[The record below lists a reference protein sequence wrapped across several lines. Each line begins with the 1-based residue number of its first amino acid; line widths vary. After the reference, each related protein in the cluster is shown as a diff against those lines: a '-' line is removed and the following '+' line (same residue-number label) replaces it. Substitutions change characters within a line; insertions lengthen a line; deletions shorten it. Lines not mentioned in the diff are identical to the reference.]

1 MRKGRRDPPG
11 FMVLMIGDESQ
22 KASDAPEGSGMPFFA
37 AHPTIVLRSPD
48 AAQRDSGALLIRGP
62 SSLL

>member
-22 KASDAPEGSGMPFFA
+22 KASDAWQGLDMPEAGEPK
-37 AHPTIVLRSPD
+37 
-48 AAQRDSGALLIRGP
+48 AQSAKPAL
-62 SSLL
+62 